1 MKKITLFAVSGILCL
16 VVAASAAAQ
25 TRYVTDL
32 QEITLRS
39 GPGLDYRIQ
48 KMLVSGQQVEVL
60 ETQDRWSKVRLP
72 DDTTGWVFSK
82 FIDDEKPAS
91 MAVKQMR
98 EEIEPLRQQAI
109 ALKGENQRLIE
120 RNQELAESLEQTQ
133 AELEQARQEYEELK
147 EESEDFL
154 KMKEENQ
161 ELKQSLEEKQERI
174 DTLEKQV
181 SDAFLSSS
189 LKWFL
194 AGGGVLVL
202 GIIFGRTTGSRKKR
216 SSLA

>member
-1 MKKITLFAVSGILCL
+1 MKKIALFAVSGIICL
-16 VVAASAAAQ
+16 LLASSAAAQ

-60 ETQDRWSKVRLP
+60 ETQDRWSRVRLS

-82 FIDDEKPAS
+82 FIDEQKPDS
-91 MAVKQMR
+91 LSVKQMR
-98 EEIEPLRQQAI
+98 EEIEPLRQQTS

-133 AELEQARQEYEELK
+133 EELEQARQQYEELK

-154 KMKEENQ
+154 EMKEENQ
-161 ELKQSLEEKQERI
+161 EIKQTLEEKQERI
-174 DTLEKQV
+174 ETLEKQV

-202 GIIFGRTTGSRKKR
+202 GIIFGRTTGSKKKR
-216 SSLA
+216 SSLT